1 MEVVSGLLS
10 GRGKE
15 GVKYIVGQVWVQ
27 YSKLPAGGG
36 GLKKKRKEG
45 GSGCWMKTYVINHL
59 MGRPT
64 VVLQQIV
71 ILGSRRCDDF
81 LHYRLFTERG

>member
-1 MEVVSGLLS
+1 
-10 GRGKE
+10 
-15 GVKYIVGQVWVQ
+15 
-27 YSKLPAGGG
+27 
-36 GLKKKRKEG
+36 
-45 GSGCWMKTYVINHL
+45 MKTYVINHL

-81 LHYRLFTERG
+81 LHYRLFTERGLKDGGNPKSQPLLLQL